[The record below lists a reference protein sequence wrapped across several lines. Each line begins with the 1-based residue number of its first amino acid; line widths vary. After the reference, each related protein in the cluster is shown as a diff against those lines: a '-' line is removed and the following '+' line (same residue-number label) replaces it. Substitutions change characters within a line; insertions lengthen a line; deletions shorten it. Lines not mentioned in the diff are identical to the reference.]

1 MRWQED
7 IGAQGLATA
16 LLFSSCFLF
25 LFFQS
30 LVLIGDLPISVN
42 YKYKINSYSIIQ
54 STFLKHLLW
63 PSPACDTQHVVI

>member
-1 MRWQED
+1 MHWQED
-7 IGAQGLATA
+7 IGAQRLATA

-42 YKYKINSYSIIQ
+42 YKYKI
-54 STFLKHLLW
+54 
-63 PSPACDTQHVVI
+63 